1 MDRSGLRCASVCG
14 SLCSGRRRDCGLT
27 PEPRGGRA
35 AGQERSVT
43 VEPREPYFETVEY
56 VSAGGDRDPTD

>member
-27 PEPRGGRA
+27 PDPAGRA
-35 AGQERSVT
+35 AGQEGSVT
-43 VEPREPYFETVEY
+43 VVPREPYFETVEY
-56 VSAGGDRDPTD
+56 VSAGGDHRDPTD